1 MNNYPH
7 LFSPLRVR
15 GKLIKNRIFSAPMG
29 VGTITPFYTREHL
42 ELYKKIARG
51 GAGVV
56 TLGEAGA

>member
-1 MNNYPH
+1 MREAILTDLALYKKRGTNMNNYPH

-42 ELYKKIARG
+42 EL
-51 GAGVV
+51 
-56 TLGEAGA
+56 